1 MDDDGC
7 IVLENFLRKK
17 ASQIGGKSEDMKK
30 QIYDMRVISSED
42 PVYLINSSAILYN
55 YIILYR

>member
-42 PVYLINSSAILYN
+42 PVSLINSSAILYK
-55 YIILYR
+55 YIILSI